1 MTTYT
6 KQISEGIGIKEKTL
20 RGSRTHSGGE
30 DITTFILSS
39 IWDDIASVST
49 VWEEFGTR
57 QRR

>member
-6 KQISEGIGIKEKTL
+6 KQISEVIGIKEKTL
-20 RGSRTHSGGE
+20 KGSRTHSGGE

-39 IWDDIASVST
+39 IWDDIAAVST
-49 VWEEFGTR
+49 VWVEFGTR

>member
-1 MTTYT
+1 MTTYQ
-6 KQISEGIGIKEKTL
+6 KAVAEGIGVKEKTL

-57 QRR
+57 